1 MVASICCLTC
11 AIRGLDLRLLAGAF
25 NHRGGFLVDDDF
37 LGPPE
42 LVDLHAL
49 ELHAQVL
56 RDELSARQ
64 NRQVLEHGFATVA
77 ESRGL
82 DGADM
87 HHAAE
92 PVDDQRGQGLV
103 LHVLGHDQQRLAQ
116 SRHLLQDGD
125 ELPQVGDLLLM
136 NQDVGLLQHALH
148 CVLFIAYASLAPGVS
163 DRIDPLIPA
172 LQSNWLHAH
181 VITCFLSY
189 SSFALSCAVS
199 VMYLLKLR
207 KKEKGQ
213 KEAGLIAL
221 FPSLDALDTLV
232 YKTIVVGFPL
242 LTIGIVTGA
251 AWANYAWGSYWSW
264 DPKETWSLITWFVYA
279 IFLHARFAREWRGKR
294 TAALSIIGFLAVIFT
309 YFGVN
314 YVLSGLHSYA

>member
-1 MVASICCLTC
+1 MISTKMLSTVTFLYLLCAVLYFNYLAFRSERVGKVAGGLSWVTLLIHTAAILLRWVESYQLGIGHAPLSNMYESLVFFSWCIALLCL
-11 AIRGLDLRLLAGAF
+11 LWEWKLRSRVLGAF
-25 NHRGGFLVDDDF
+25 AM
-37 LGPPE
+37 P
-42 LVDLHAL
+42 
-49 ELHAQVL
+49 
-56 RDELSARQ
+56 
-64 NRQVLEHGFATVA
+64 FAF
-77 ESRGL
+77 
-82 DGADM
+82 
-87 HHAAE
+87 
-92 PVDDQRGQGLV
+92 
-103 LHVLGHDQQRLAQ
+103 
-116 SRHLLQDGD
+116 
-125 ELPQVGDLLLM
+125 
-136 NQDVGLLQHALH
+136 
-148 CVLFIAYASLAPGVS
+148 LFIAYASLVPGVS
-163 DRIDPLIPA
+163 DRIDPLVPA

-213 KEAGLIAL
+213 KEAGLMAL
-221 FPSLDALDTLV
+221 FPSLESLDALV
-232 YKTIVVGFPL
+232 YKTVVVGFPL

-279 IFLHARFAREWRGKR
+279 IFLHARFTREWRGKR
-294 TAALSIIGFLAVIFT
+294 TAALSIIGFSAVIFT

>member
-1 MVASICCLTC
+1 MISAKMLSTVTFLYLLCTVLYFNYLAFRSERLGKVAGGLSWATLLIHTA
-11 AIRGLDLRLLAGAF
+11 AILCRWVESYQLGIGHAPLSNMYESLVFFSWCIAFLYLLWEWKLKSRVLGAF
-25 NHRGGFLVDDDF
+25 AM
-37 LGPPE
+37 P
-42 LVDLHAL
+42 
-49 ELHAQVL
+49 
-56 RDELSARQ
+56 
-64 NRQVLEHGFATVA
+64 FAF
-77 ESRGL
+77 
-82 DGADM
+82 
-87 HHAAE
+87 
-92 PVDDQRGQGLV
+92 
-103 LHVLGHDQQRLAQ
+103 
-116 SRHLLQDGD
+116 
-125 ELPQVGDLLLM
+125 
-136 NQDVGLLQHALH
+136 
-148 CVLFIAYASLAPGVS
+148 LFIAYASLAPGVS
-163 DRIDPLIPA
+163 ARIDPLMPA

-213 KEAGLIAL
+213 KEAGFMAL

>member
-1 MVASICCLTC
+1 MISTKMLTAVTFLYLLCTVLYFNYLAFRSERLGKVAGGVSWATLLIHTA
-11 AIRGLDLRLLAGAF
+11 AILYRWVESYQLGIGHAPLSNMYESLVFFSWCIALLYLLWERKLKSRVLGAF
-25 NHRGGFLVDDDF
+25 AM
-37 LGPPE
+37 P
-42 LVDLHAL
+42 
-49 ELHAQVL
+49 
-56 RDELSARQ
+56 
-64 NRQVLEHGFATVA
+64 FAF
-77 ESRGL
+77 
-82 DGADM
+82 
-87 HHAAE
+87 
-92 PVDDQRGQGLV
+92 
-103 LHVLGHDQQRLAQ
+103 
-116 SRHLLQDGD
+116 
-125 ELPQVGDLLLM
+125 
-136 NQDVGLLQHALH
+136 
-148 CVLFIAYASLAPGVS
+148 LFIAYASLAPGVS
-163 DRIDPLIPA
+163 ARIDPLMPA

-213 KEAGLIAL
+213 KEAGLMAL

-279 IFLHARFAREWRGKR
+279 LFLHARFAREWRGKR

>member
-1 MVASICCLTC
+1 MTSTKMLSAVTFLYLLCSVLYFIYLAFRSERVGKVAGGLSWATLLLQTAAILFRWVESYQLGIGHAPLSNMYESLVFFSWCIALLCL
-11 AIRGLDLRLLAGAF
+11 LWEWKLRSRVLGAF
-25 NHRGGFLVDDDF
+25 AM
-37 LGPPE
+37 P
-42 LVDLHAL
+42 
-49 ELHAQVL
+49 
-56 RDELSARQ
+56 
-64 NRQVLEHGFATVA
+64 FAF
-77 ESRGL
+77 
-82 DGADM
+82 
-87 HHAAE
+87 
-92 PVDDQRGQGLV
+92 
-103 LHVLGHDQQRLAQ
+103 
-116 SRHLLQDGD
+116 
-125 ELPQVGDLLLM
+125 
-136 NQDVGLLQHALH
+136 
-148 CVLFIAYASLAPGVS
+148 LFIAYASLAPGVS

-189 SSFALSCAVS
+189 SSFALSCAIS

-207 KKEKGQ
+207 QEGKGQ
-213 KEAGLIAL
+213 KAAGLMAL
-221 FPSLDALDTLV
+221 FPSLETLDGLV
-232 YKTIVVGFPL
+232 YKTVVVGFPL

-279 IFLHARFAREWRGKR
+279 IFLHARFTREWRGKR